1 MALSISQAV
10 YCDCGVAT
18 GRQEGWTNLGVGTAQ
33 EWWVHSACRRPGKK
47 WMEGADPGM
56 LNFFKGGPM
65 DGSAYETQTLLEAA
79 AGSLPVIEYK
89 WTPEVVTSSTTGAS
103 ARVWLH
109 TSLANDASS
118 VAVVP
123 PADDARSDD
132 GSSVAVADV
141 TGGHSMSKKNEV
153 NLEERRKALKLSRG
167 QVATQSG
174 LTQAKVYRIE
184 KGGART
190 TEEET
195 AAVTAALDALEA
207 AASADPA

>member
-1 MALSISQAV
+1 MTLKASQVV

-18 GRQEGWTNLGVGTAQ
+18 GRQEGWTNLGVGTDR
-33 EWWVHSACRRPGKK
+33 EWWVHSACHRPGKK

-65 DGSAYETQTLLEAA
+65 DGSAYETQTLLDAA
-79 AGSLPVIEYK
+79 AGSLPVTEYK

-132 GSSVAVADV
+132 GSSVIGNDV
-141 TGGHSMSKKNEV
+141 TGGHSMAKKEV

-167 QVATQSG
+167 QVAAQSG

-184 KGGART
+184 KAGGRT

-195 AAVTAALDALEA
+195 AQVAAALDALEA

>member
-1 MALSISQAV
+1 
-10 YCDCGVAT
+10 
-18 GRQEGWTNLGVGTAQ
+18 
-33 EWWVHSACRRPGKK
+33 
-47 WMEGADPGM
+47 
-56 LNFFKGGPM
+56 
-65 DGSAYETQTLLEAA
+65 
-79 AGSLPVIEYK
+79 
-89 WTPEVVTSSTTGAS
+89 
-103 ARVWLH
+103 
-109 TSLANDASS
+109 
-118 VAVVP
+118 
-123 PADDARSDD
+123 
-132 GSSVAVADV
+132 
-141 TGGHSMSKKNEV
+141 MSKKNEV